1 MSESPRFCDALLQAV
16 DQALLVPGEM
26 VRAAIYERIERSFQ
40 VKREEIP
47 EKLPAFRTALR
58 ELLGAAAKVMERLIA
73 KNLYSRLGINFA
85 EHAHWTLV
93 EYVEH
98 AKKATGERW
107 AFAPCSEAEE
117 KF

>member
-1 MSESPRFCDALLQAV
+1 MPESPRFSDVLLQAV

-47 EKLPAFRTALR
+47 EKLPLFQDALR
-58 ELLGAAAKVMERLIA
+58 ELLGTAAKVMEKLIA
-73 KNLYSRLGINFA
+73 KNLYSRLGIDFTD
-85 EHAHWTLV
+85 HAHWTLL

-98 AKKATGERW
+98 AKKATGGRW
-107 AFAPCSEAEE
+107 AYAPCSGAEE
-117 KF
+117 KV

>member
-1 MSESPRFCDALLQAV
+1 MSQSPQFSDVLLQAV
-16 DQALLVPGEM
+16 DQALLVPGEI

-47 EKLPAFRTALR
+47 EKLPAFQNALQK
-58 ELLGAAAKVMERLIA
+58 LLGAAAKVMERLIA
-73 KNLYSRLGINFA
+73 KNLYSRLGINFT

-98 AKKATGERW
+98 AKKATGGQRD
-107 AFAPCSEAEE
+107 FAPCSGAEE
-117 KF
+117 KS